1 MNFEFKFSGEKH
13 LRKTHEKSKMAVVCA
28 LGY

>member
-1 MNFEFKFSGEKH
+1 MVFSLFYEAKH